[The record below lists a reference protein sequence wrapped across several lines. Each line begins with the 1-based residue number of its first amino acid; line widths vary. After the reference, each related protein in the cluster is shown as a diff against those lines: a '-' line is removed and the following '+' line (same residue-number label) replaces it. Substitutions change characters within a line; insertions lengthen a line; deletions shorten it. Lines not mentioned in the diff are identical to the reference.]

1 MVHRFPTFEIDE
13 PCRELRSGEG
23 TVALQPRV
31 FDLLVYLVTNRD
43 RVVSK
48 DELLDKVWSDVVV
61 ADGSLQRAVSML
73 RSTLDKLGAP
83 DAIRTYARKG
93 YRFCADGTPASSS
106 VWDPAAAA
114 KRTQAD
120 IERLTAAELQE
131 WAQNAQCHGKNEAS
145 IAPLEQA
152 AAVFEKSG
160 QTRRAAWIAV
170 LLAQVR
176 MDWNDSAM
184 CSGWYRRAQRLL
196 ERQKIGPEH
205 GYLYFLGGR
214 IALFQND
221 LEAAKALGEQTWE
234 IGVKLGDR
242 DLQNLGLLCL
252 GEAKVFLGDIRE
264 GLAALDEACVAVAAD
279 GLSSWVGSLVYC
291 GVIYTCMTRSDWQR
305 AGEWTEQFTRWG
317 AGRGLVSYPGLCRM
331 HRAEVLTVRGKLRE
345 AEEEIRLTHEILCP
359 NSPWVEAEV
368 WRTQGE
374 TMLAKGDLEA
384 ARAAFEKA
392 SEFGWEVQFE
402 LSLHMLESEDFAG
415 AAETLS
421 RALAENTFSCRSRRG
436 RALCSLIVAA
446 SRAGRKAEARRA
458 LTDLE
463 RVPELTS
470 TPGLQ
475 TLALAARAELAAAEG
490 RVRDA
495 ISKLREAIRAWVQ
508 MDATLATG
516 RGRCRLAELLAAEG
530 DHEFARLELK
540 AAETLFEEAGAGPL
554 AKKVRAMQKGL
565 RGK

>member
-1 MVHRFPTFEIDE
+1 MVHRFPSFEIDE
-13 PCRELRSGEG
+13 PRRELRSGEDA
-23 TVALQPRV
+23 VALQPRV
-31 FDLLVYLVTNRD
+31 FDLLVYLVKNRE
-43 RVVSK
+43 RVVPK
-48 DELLDKVWSDVVV
+48 DELLDEVWSDVVV
-61 ADGSLQRAVSML
+61 ADGSLQRAVSLL
-73 RSTLDKLGAP
+73 RSTLEKLGAP

-93 YRFCADGTPASSS
+93 YRFCADSASAASSA
-106 VWDPAAAA
+106 WDPEAAS

-120 IERLTAAELQE
+120 IERMTPAELQE
-131 WAQNAQCHGKNEAS
+131 WAQNAQCHGRNEAA

-152 AAVFEKSG
+152 VAAFAASG
-160 QTRRAAWIAV
+160 QKRRAAWIAA

-176 MDWNDSAM
+176 MDWRDHAM
-184 CSGWYRRAQRLL
+184 CSGWYRRARRLL
-196 ERQKIGPEH
+196 EGQEVGQEH
-205 GYLYFLGGR
+205 GYLDFLGGR

-252 GEAKVFLGDIRE
+252 GEAKVFLGEVRE

-305 AGEWTEQFTRWG
+305 AGEWTEQFARWG
-317 AGRGLVSYPGLCRM
+317 EGRGLVSYPGLCRM

-345 AEEEIRLTHEILCP
+345 AEEEIRLTHEILCQ

-384 ARAAFEKA
+384 ARMAFEKA

-402 LSLHMLESEDFAG
+402 LALHMLESGDFA
-415 AAETLS
+415 AAAATFSTALS
-421 RALAENTFSCRSRRG
+421 ENTFSCRSRRG
-436 RALCSLIVAA
+436 RALCSLIIAA
-446 SRAGRKAEARRA
+446 SRAGRKSEARQA
-458 LTDLE
+458 LAELE

-475 TLALAARAELAAAEG
+475 TLALAARAEFAAVEG
-490 RVRDA
+490 HASEA
-495 ISKLREAIRAWVQ
+495 ISLLREAIRAWVQ
-508 MDATLATG
+508 MEATLATG
-516 RGRCRLAELLAAEG
+516 RGRWRLAELLAAQG

-540 AAETLFEEAGAGPL
+540 AAEALFEESGADPL
-554 AKKVRAMQKGL
+554 VKKVRAMQKSL